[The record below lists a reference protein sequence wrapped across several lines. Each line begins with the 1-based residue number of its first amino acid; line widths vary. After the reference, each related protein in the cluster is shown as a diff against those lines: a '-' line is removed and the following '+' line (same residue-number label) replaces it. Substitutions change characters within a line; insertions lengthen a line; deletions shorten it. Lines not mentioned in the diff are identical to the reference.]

1 LSQSAIGNR
10 QSAIG
15 TRLYRTG
22 DRVRWRADGQI
33 EFLGRWDQQ
42 VKLRGFRIELGE
54 IAAVLSEHPNVQECV
69 VAAPAMPSGE
79 RQLVGYV
86 VPGVRDQGSGGSEPP
101 SDTDAAVLIPDPR
114 SLIPDLRDFLKARL
128 PGYMVPSVIIKLDA
142 LPLTPNGKV
151 DRRALPVPTALQ
163 RVSSAEFVAPQTPV
177 EVELAQIW
185 AAVLGVE
192 RVGLN
197 DNFFELGGHSLMVA
211 QIMGQVRER
220 FRVDLPLRSVF
231 EKPTLGYLAQLIESD
246 QRERPQPEITR
257 IRAVPRRQGNT
268 NELLNQLDQLSDE
281 EVEALLAQRAQ
292 KRRKE

>member
-1 LSQSAIGNR
+1 VSEDKLPDTRYPTPA
-10 QSAIG
+10 
-15 TRLYRTG
+15 TRLYATG

-54 IAAVLSEHPNVQECV
+54 IAAVLAGHPKVQECV

-86 VPGVRDQGSGGSEPP
+86 VAK
-101 SDTDAAVLIPDPR
+101 DAAELPAAELQAYVK
-114 SLIPDLRDFLKARL
+114 STL
-128 PGYMVPSVIIKLDA
+128 PGYMVPAVIIKLAA

-163 RVSSAEFVAPQTPV
+163 RVANAEFVAPQTPV
-177 EVELAQIW
+177 EVELAKIW
-185 AAVLGVE
+185 ATVLGVE

-211 QIMGQVRER
+211 QIMAQVRER
-220 FRVDLPLRSVF
+220 FQVELPLRSVF
-231 EKPTLGYLAQLIESD
+231 EKPTLGYLAQLIGSD
-246 QRERPQPEITR
+246 QHERPQPEIVR

-281 EVEALLAQRAQ
+281 EVEALLARRAQ